1 MGSSKRAA
9 NLLRG
14 LGDFN
19 QTGNRR
25 FDGPVTMDAGMRLGT
40 NSAVTV
46 SNVGSYATPSVALTA
61 ADSGKTY
68 FLNCGTVSI
77 CMQLPPPQR
86 GLYFK
91 FILATASDNEGT
103 KDCAITTG
111 SDSVDMGGHVSEAG
125 GTPTEVTNATSVIAW
140 DTSEGAATVGDWLDF
155 HCDGTDW
162 YVRGSAV
169 TASAFAIHNDAD
181 GHTIP

>member
-1 MGSSKRAA
+1 MGKRGV
-9 NLLRG
+9 NVLRG
-14 LGDFN
+14 LGNFN
-19 QTGNRR
+19 QAGTRR

-46 SNVGSYATPSVALTA
+46 SNVGSYATPSVTLIA

-68 FLNCGTVSI
+68 FLDCGTVNI
-77 CMQLPPPQR
+77 CMQLPTPEA
-86 GLYFK
+86 GLRFK

-111 SDSVDMGGHVSEAG
+111 SDSVDMGGHVSQAG
-125 GTPTEVTNATSVIAW
+125 AAPLEVTNATSVIAW
-140 DTSEGAATVGDWLDF
+140 DTSDGAATVGDWLDF

-162 YVRGSAV
+162 YVYGSAD
-169 TASAFAIHNDAD
+169 TANAFDIANAAD
-181 GHTIP
+181 GHTLP